1 MNRSL
6 IYISILWDEE
16 LEGVVGIWQPIRG
29 THAFNLEPR
38 FLVMPT
44 LEELDMLELHEVELE
59 FACRVLASRR

>member
-16 LEGVVGIWQPIRG
+16 LERGVGIWQPIRG